1 MMLGKGSLN
10 MIRMT
15 HLMKLAQENRYIIHF
30 AGDKAP
36 FFQMVGHLK
45 LVGMAQRQMDAKV
58 ELAGC

>member
-1 MMLGKGSLN
+1 